1 MVLTKKTGLPT
12 GAAELRPLILSEL
25 DDFSQYLRDRFGSG
39 LSTPEAR
46 IVEAYIVWKILHEVP
61 REEAPTQ

>member
-1 MVLTKKTGLPT
+1 
-12 GAAELRPLILSEL
+12 LSEL